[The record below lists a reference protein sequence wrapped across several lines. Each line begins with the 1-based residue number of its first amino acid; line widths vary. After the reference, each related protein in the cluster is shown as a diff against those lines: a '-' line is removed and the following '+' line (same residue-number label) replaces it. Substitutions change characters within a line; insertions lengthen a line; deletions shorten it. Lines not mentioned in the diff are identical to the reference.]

1 MRARL
6 LASIALFAS
15 LSASRTASAD
25 MLAEGEKGVK
35 QSILV
40 QGDLPAGKALILAHT
55 FNGLDVVKLGE
66 VLPVSWHPLSG
77 NMALVVI
84 DDSDLP
90 RIEAMKK
97 GGSESDRQG
106 LEKIAASGLPCP
118 GVIDGFRTTSDKEP
132 WDEIRRTYKIGVDAG
147 QCAVKLARAEYF
159 DKAGNAVKP
168 LVDPLAPQGAPSAS
182 ATATGTSGPA
192 AKSGCSCS
200 VIGSVDSTS
209 PPRAPLTTALLAAS
223 VALAIHRR
231 RRGPSAAR

>member
-6 LASIALFAS
+6 FVPVAVLAA
-15 LSASRTASAD
+15 LSAARTASAD
-25 MLAEGEKGVK
+25 LLAEGEKGVK

-40 QGDLPAGKALILAHT
+40 QGELPAGKAVILAHT
-55 FNGLDVVKLGE
+55 FHGLDVVKLGE
-66 VLPVSWHPLSG
+66 VQPVSWHPAG
-77 NMALVVI
+77 GDMALVVI

-90 RIEAMKK
+90 RIEAMQK

-106 LEKIAASGLPCP
+106 LEKIAASGAQCP
-118 GVIDGFRTTSDKEP
+118 EVISGFRTTSEKEP
-132 WDEIRRTYKIGVDAG
+132 WDEIRRTYKIAFEGG
-147 QCAVKLARAEYF
+147 KCIVKLGRAEYF

-168 LVDPLAPQGAPSAS
+168 LVDPMASAAAPSAS

-209 PPRAPLTTALLAAS
+209 PARAPLAASLLAAS
-223 VALAIHRR
+223 LILAARR
-231 RRGPSAAR
+231 RRGGSPAAR